1 MNFEKLESVMKKLKL
16 SRRELWDLTYE
27 DLDILL
33 ADAQDLLDEVELLA
47 LELEQGS
54 EKVDEII
61 ADIEFDDDEW
71 DEEEE

>member
-27 DLDILL
+27 ELDVLL

>member
-27 DLDILL
+27 ELDILL

-71 DEEEE
+71 DEVEE

>member
-27 DLDILL
+27 ELDILL